1 MNKIVKYSITL
12 ASLAVLGGVSPLS
25 TQLVGPETIVYAN
38 NPTQTE
44 TRKIGLVYKDSEKA
58 EYIGEVSSISLK
70 PGETY
75 TFTAPELAG
84 YEFVSLDYADASYWT
99 EGVIVSGTKEQHY
112 RSNVGTLTLSYEDI
126 VPVIEADKSYIPIL
140 YINYKEVVATNPDSN
155 SETGETLPT
164 DKEETIPTDTSKSQ
178 ISTSSKETTTETSA
192 SSQSTNTETSSAT
205 GSEMPIKHA
214 TDDKT
219 VNTAGKA
226 EKRNTETTGS
236 ETSIKTGTSSKKE
249 STEKKTLPKTGQEYS
264 YLPLLGITGLSLI
277 ASTYLLRRKS
287 N

>member
-58 EYIGEVSSISLK
+58 EYIGEGSSIDLK

-84 YEFVSLDYADASYWT
+84 YEFVNLDYADASYWT
-99 EGVIVSGTKEQHY
+99 EGVILNGTKEQHY

-126 VPVIEADKSYIPIL
+126 APVIEANRTHVPIL
-140 YINYKEVVATNPDSN
+140 YVNYKEVVATNPDN
-155 SETGETLPT
+155 NGKTGETLPT
-164 DKEETIPTDTSKSQ
+164 DKGETIPTNTSKSP
-178 ISTSSKETTTETSA
+178 ISTSSKETTTEPST
-192 SSQSTNTETSSAT
+192 SSQSIDTETSSAT
-205 GSEMPIKHA
+205 GSEMPA
-214 TDDKT
+214 ADDKT
-219 VNTAGKA
+219 VNTGKA

>member
-25 TQLVGPETIVYAN
+25 TQLVGTETIVYAN

-44 TRKIGLVYKDSEKA
+44 NRQIIMVYKDSEKA
-58 EYIGEVSSISLK
+58 VYIGEGSSIDLK

-84 YEFVSLDYADASYWT
+84 YQFESLDYADASYWT
-99 EGVIVSGTKEQHY
+99 EGVILNGTKEQHY
-112 RSNVGTLTLSYEDI
+112 QINVGNLTLSYEDI
-126 VPVIEADKSYIPIL
+126 APVIEANRTHVPIL
-140 YINYKEVVATNPDSN
+140 YVNYKEVVATSPDSN
-155 SETGETLPT
+155 GKTGETLPT
-164 DKEETIPTDTSKSQ
+164 DKGETIPTDTSKSQ
-178 ISTSSKETTTETSA
+178 ISTETTTEPSA
-192 SSQSTNTETSSAT
+192 SSQSTDTETSSAT

-214 TDDKT
+214 ADDKT
-219 VNTAGKA
+219 VNTGKA
-226 EKRNTETTGS
+226 EKINTETTGS
-236 ETSIKTGTSSKKE
+236 EISIKTGTSSKKE
-249 STEKKTLPKTGQEYS
+249 STEKKTLPKTGQECS

>member
-12 ASLAVLGGVSPLS
+12 ASLTVLGGVSPLS

-44 TRKIGLVYKDSEKA
+44 TRQIRMVYKDSEKA
-58 EYIGEVSSISLK
+58 EYIGEVSYIDLK

-75 TFTAPELAG
+75 TFTTPELAG
-84 YEFVSLDYADASYWT
+84 YQFESLDYADASYWT

-126 VPVIEADKSYIPIL
+126 APVIEADKSYIPIL
-140 YINYKEVVATNPDSN
+140 YVNYKEVGATNPDSN
-155 SETGETLPT
+155 GKTGETLPT
-164 DKEETIPTDTSKSQ
+164 DKGETIPTDTSKSQ
-178 ISTSSKETTTETSA
+178 ISTEKTTEPSV
-192 SSQSTNTETSSAT
+192 SSQSTDTETSSAT

-214 TDDKT
+214 ADDKT
-219 VNTAGKA
+219 VNTGKA

-249 STEKKTLPKTGQEYS
+249 STEKKTLPKTGQEHS
-264 YLPLLGITGLSLI
+264 YLPILGITGISLI
-277 ASTYLLRRKS
+277 VSTYLLRRKS

>member
-12 ASLAVLGGVSPLS
+12 ASLTVLGGISPLS

-44 TRKIGLVYKDSEKA
+44 TRQIRMVYKDSEKL
-58 EYIGEVSSISLK
+58 EFFGEVSSIDLK

-99 EGVIVSGTKEQHY
+99 EGVIVNGTKEQHY
-112 RSNVGTLTLSYEDI
+112 RSNVGNITLSYEDI
-126 VPVIEADKSYIPIL
+126 APVIESNRTHVPIL
-140 YINYKEVVATNPDSN
+140 YINYKEVVATNPN
-155 SETGETLPT
+155 SSDKTGETLPT
-164 DKEETIPTDTSKSQ
+164 DKGETDSTDTSKSQ
-178 ISTSSKETTTETSA
+178 ISTSNKETTTEPSA
-192 SSQSTNTETSSAT
+192 SSQSTDTETSSAT
-205 GSEMPIKHA
+205 GSEIPIKHA
-214 TDDKT
+214 ADDKT
-219 VNTAGKA
+219 VTTGKT

-264 YLPLLGITGLSLI
+264 YLPLVGITGLCLI
-277 ASTYLLRRKS
+277 ARTYLLRRKS

>member
-58 EYIGEVSSISLK
+58 EYIGEGSSIDLK

-84 YEFVSLDYADASYWT
+84 YQFESLDYADASYWT
-99 EGVIVSGTKEQHY
+99 EGVILNGTKEQHY

-126 VPVIEADKSYIPIL
+126 APVIEANRTHVPIL
-140 YINYKEVVATNPDSN
+140 YVNYKEVVATNPDN
-155 SETGETLPT
+155 NGKTGETLPT
-164 DKEETIPTDTSKSQ
+164 DKGEMIPTNTSKSQ
-178 ISTSSKETTTETSA
+178 ISTSSKETTTEPST
-192 SSQSTNTETSSAT
+192 SSQSTDTETSSAT
-205 GSEMPIKHA
+205 GSEMPA
-214 TDDKT
+214 ADDKT
-219 VNTAGKA
+219 VNTGKA